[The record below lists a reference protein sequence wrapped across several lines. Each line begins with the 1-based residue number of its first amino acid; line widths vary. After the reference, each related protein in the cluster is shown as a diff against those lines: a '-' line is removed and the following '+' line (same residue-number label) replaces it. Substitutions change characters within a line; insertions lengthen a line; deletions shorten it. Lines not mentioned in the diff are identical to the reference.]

1 MAGSTRKLELEIF
14 SQNPNNK
21 IYKHMADLALIK
33 KLREATGCGISDCNK
48 ALAENGDDFDK
59 SVDWLRKKGL
69 SSAVK
74 KSGRVTSEG
83 AVAVAIEGTKG
94 AIVEVNSE
102 TDFVARNQKF
112 QDFTAAVAKMALN
125 FDDVEKLKAA
135 TYTGASHTVDEEA
148 KNLIGVIGENINV
161 RRIGNLS
168 VSKGAVVSYVHNAI
182 SANIGKIAVLVAL
195 ESVATKEKLEDLGKQ
210 ISMHVA
216 AAKPE
221 FLSVEL
227 VDAAKL
233 ARETEILKDQARA
246 SGKPESIID
255 KMIEGRIRKYY
266 EEVVL
271 LEQLF
276 VMDDKMKIKDLLA
289 SFSKENGETKLKG
302 FKLFILG
309 EGIEKKEND
318 FAAEVASMTR

>member
-1 MAGSTRKLELEIF
+1 
-14 SQNPNNK
+14 
-21 IYKHMADLALIK
+21 MADLSLIK
-33 KLREATGCGISDCNK
+33 KLREATGCGIADCNK
-48 ALAENGDDFDK
+48 ALTENGDDFEK

-83 AVAVAIEGTKG
+83 VVVVAINGNNAAVA
-94 AIVEVNSE
+94 EVNSE

-112 QDFTAAVAKMALN
+112 QEFASIVSKMAIGHG
-125 FDDVEKLKAA
+125 DDVEKLKSSNFL
-135 TYTGASHTVDEEA
+135 GASHSVDEEV
-148 KNLIGVIGENINV
+148 KNQIGVIGENINL
-161 RRIGNLS
+161 RRISNLS
-168 VSKGAVVSYVHNAI
+168 VQNGAIVSYIHNSIA
-182 SANIGKIAVLVAL
+182 SNMGKIAVLVAL
-195 ESVATKEKLEDLGKQ
+195 ESSASKEKLEDFGKQ
-210 ISMHVA
+210 IAMHIA

-221 FLSVEL
+221 SLTVEL
-227 VDAAKL
+227 VDSAKL
-233 ARETEILKDQARA
+233 SRETEVLKDQARA

-276 VMDDKMKIKDLLA
+276 VMDDKMKIKDLV
-289 SFSKENGETKLKG
+289 SKFSKENSETKISG

-318 FAAEVASMTR
+318 FAAEVASMTKSN

>member
-1 MAGSTRKLELEIF
+1 
-14 SQNPNNK
+14 
-21 IYKHMADLALIK
+21 MADLALIK
-33 KLREATGCGISDCNK
+33 KLREATGCGIADCNK
-48 ALAENGDDFDK
+48 ALAENGDDFEK

-83 AVAVAIEGTKG
+83 AVSTLVDGNKA

-112 QDFTAAVAKMALN
+112 QDFVSAVTKLAIN
-125 FDDVEKLKAA
+125 SGDDVEKLK
-135 TYTGASHTVDEEA
+135 TLTFTGTPHDVDTEL
-148 KNLIGVIGENINV
+148 KNQIGVIGENINI
-161 RRIGNLS
+161 RRIANLTVKS
-168 VSKGAVVSYVHNAI
+168 GVIVSYVHNAI
-182 SANIGKIAVLVAL
+182 APNMGKIAVLVAF
-195 ESVATKEKLEDLGKQ
+195 ESVAEKSKIEELGKQ
-210 ISMHVA
+210 IAMHIA
-216 AAKPE
+216 AAKPDALAIE
-221 FLSVEL
+221 SVNPE
-227 VDAAKL
+227 KL
-233 ARETEILKDQARA
+233 KREVEVLKDQARA

-276 VMDDKMKIKDLLA
+276 VMDDKVKIKDLVA
-289 SFSKENGETKLKG
+289 NFAKENGATEISA
-302 FKLFILG
+302 FKLYILG

>member
-1 MAGSTRKLELEIF
+1 
-14 SQNPNNK
+14 
-21 IYKHMADLALIK
+21 MADLNLIK
-33 KLREATGCGISDCNK
+33 KLREATGCGIADCNK
-48 ALAENGDDFDK
+48 ALAECQDDFEK

-83 AVAVAIEGTKG
+83 LVAVLVEGKKAG
-94 AIVEVNSE
+94 IIEVNSE

-112 QDFTAAVAKMALN
+112 QDFVAILAKSAIN
-125 FDDVEKLKAA
+125 FGGDIEKFKAS
-135 TYTGASHTVDEEA
+135 TFVGKSISVDEEV
-148 KNLIGVIGENINV
+148 KGQIGVIGENINV
-161 RRIGNLS
+161 RRIDSLQVTN
-168 VSKGAVVSYVHNAI
+168 GAVVSYVHNSV
-182 SANIGKIAVLVAL
+182 SANMGKIAVLVAL
-195 ESVATKEKLEDLGKQ
+195 ESDVSADKLAEFGKL
-210 ISMHVA
+210 IAMHIA
-216 AAKPE
+216 AAKPDSLSIE
-221 FLSVEL
+221 SVEPE
-227 VDAAKL
+227 KL
-233 ARETEILKDQARA
+233 KRETDVLKDQARA

-276 VMDDKMKIKDLLA
+276 VMDDKMKIKDLLTK
-289 SFSKENGETKLKG
+289 FSKENSDTKITG

-309 EGIEKKEND
+309 EGIDKKEND

>member
-1 MAGSTRKLELEIF
+1 
-14 SQNPNNK
+14 
-21 IYKHMADLALIK
+21 MADLSLIK
-33 KLREATGCGISDCNK
+33 KLRETTGCGIADCNK
-48 ALAENGDDFDK
+48 ALAANSDDFEK

-83 AVAVAIEGTKG
+83 VVVTHIEGNKAAVA
-94 AIVEVNSE
+94 EVNSE

-112 QDFTAAVAKMALN
+112 QEFATAIAKLSLGLG
-125 FDDVEKLKAA
+125 DDVEKLKNAKFPG
-135 TYTGASHTVDEEA
+135 TSHVVEEEI
-148 KNLIGVIGENINV
+148 KNQISVIGENINV
-161 RRIGNLS
+161 RRIANLE
-168 VSKGAVVSYVHNAI
+168 VQNGLVVGYIHNTI
-182 SANIGKIAVLVAL
+182 ANNMGKIGVLVAL
-195 ESVATKEKLEDLGKQ
+195 ESSASKDKLTEIGKQ
-210 ISMHVA
+210 IAMHVA

-221 FLSVEL
+221 ALTIDTI
-227 VDAAKL
+227 DATKL
-233 ARETEILKDQARA
+233 ARETDVLKDQARA

-276 VMDDKMKIKDLLA
+276 VMDDKVKIKDLIA
-289 SFSKENGETKLKG
+289 KFGKENGDTKISG

-318 FAAEVASMTR
+318 FAAEVASMTK

>member
-1 MAGSTRKLELEIF
+1 
-14 SQNPNNK
+14 
-21 IYKHMADLALIK
+21 MADLALIK
-33 KLREATGCGISDCNK
+33 KLREATGCGIADCNK
-48 ALAENGDDFDK
+48 ALAENGDDFEK

-83 AVAVAIEGTKG
+83 VVSVTIAGNKA

-112 QDFTAAVAKMALN
+112 QDFASVVAKMALN
-125 FDDVEKLKAA
+125 FGDDVEKLKLAQFEG
-135 TYTGASHTVDEEA
+135 TSHSVDEEV
-148 KNLIGVIGENINV
+148 KNQIGVIGENINI
-161 RRIGNLS
+161 RRISNIEISNGLI
-168 VSKGAVVSYVHNAI
+168 VSYTHNSIAP
-182 SANIGKIAVLVAL
+182 NMGKIGVLVAF
-195 ESVATKEKLEDLGKQ
+195 ESQAAKEKLEDIGKQ
-210 ISMHVA
+210 IAMHIA

-221 FLSVEL
+221 SLSIDL
-227 VDAAKL
+227 VDSSKL
-233 ARETEILKDQARA
+233 SRETDILKDQARA

-276 VMDDKMKIKDLLA
+276 VMDDKMKIKDLVA
-289 SFSKENGETKLKG
+289 NFAKENGETKISG

-318 FAAEVASMTR
+318 FAAEVASMTK

>member
-1 MAGSTRKLELEIF
+1 
-14 SQNPNNK
+14 
-21 IYKHMADLALIK
+21 MADLALIK
-33 KLREATGCGISDCNK
+33 RLRETTGCGISDCNK
-48 ALAENGDDFDK
+48 ALAENGDDFEK

-83 AVAVAIEGTKG
+83 AVAVSIQGNQA

-112 QDFTAAVAKMALN
+112 QDFTSAVAKLAIGAG
-125 FDDVEKLKAA
+125 DDVEALKAK
-135 TYTGASHTVDEEA
+135 TFPGTSHSVDEEV
-148 KNLIGVIGENINV
+148 KNQIGVIGENINV
-161 RRIGNLS
+161 RRISNLE
-168 VSKGAVVSYVHNAI
+168 VSSGVVVSYVHNAI
-182 SANIGKIAVLVAL
+182 AANIGKIAVLVAF
-195 ESVATKEKLEDLGKQ
+195 ESVAAKDKLEELGKQ
-210 ISMHVA
+210 IAMHIA

-221 FLSVEL
+221 FLAIEL
-227 VDAAKL
+227 VDSTKL

-271 LEQLF
+271 LEQVF
-276 VMDDKMKIKDLLA
+276 VMDDKMKIKDLVS
-289 SFSKENGETKLKG
+289 SFAKENGATTISG
-302 FKLFILG
+302 FKLFVLG

-318 FAAEVASMTR
+318 FAAEVASMTK